1 MLIGA
6 ELAAW
11 LGDPERQQAGRR
23 ASEAFARRWS
33 RLDFTQNM
41 RRALDAL
48 EVKTADG
55 VLAVAQH
62 FLDRTDDLRMLIGA
76 LIPEAA
82 SNPFFRP
89 PLAPVSSDIAVGFIL
104 YDEPSVTLSV
114 AVTSA
119 DALAVKKSSAT
130 GPRSIKF
137 SGLGT
142 AFHFIKSGGA
152 TLSLWEAPAIDRGL
166 SGELSGKCR
175 AAGRRKMEDGDR
187 IVLDGSR
194 ESFVIEHVEG
204 DMVCLQAV
212 VHAGS
217 APLAVEYDSRTL
229 EYVGASSTDEAASR
243 LQIMVGLLRVME
255 RNDAIP
261 VIEQLL
267 RDSPH
272 FYTRWQLMRELLAM
286 DAEAALPSLRRL
298 AETDPHPEVRA
309 AADQT
314 LELFFGE
321 DDEGLAACRG

>member
-1 MLIGA
+1 MLVGA

-11 LGDPERQQAGRR
+11 LGDPQRQQAGRQ
-23 ASEAFARRWS
+23 AGETFARRWS
-33 RLDFTQNM
+33 QLDFTQDM

-55 VLAVAQH
+55 VLAIAQR
-62 FLDRTDDLRMLIGA
+62 FLDRTDDLKTLIGG
-76 LIPEAA
+76 LVPEAIE
-82 SNPFFRP
+82 NPFFRP
-89 PLAPVSSDIAVGFIL
+89 PLAPATSDIAVGFIL

-114 AVTSA
+114 AVSSA
-119 DALAVKKSSAT
+119 DALAAKKSSAI
-130 GPRSIKF
+130 GPSSIKF

-152 TLSLWEAPAIDRGL
+152 TLSLWEAPVIDHGF
-166 SGELSGKCR
+166 SGEQNGKCR
-175 AAGRRKMEDGDR
+175 AVGRRKMKDGDR

-204 DMVCLQAV
+204 DMLCLQAV

-298 AETDPHPEVRA
+298 AESDPHPEVRA
-309 AADQT
+309 VAGQT
-314 LELFFGE
+314 LELFFGA
-321 DDEGLAACRG
+321 DDEEPVACQG